1 MIADA
6 ADQNEYR
13 FGSRREGVYSAGY
26 DFALKAAHGLGALVA
41 GAILQLIDFPT
52 GIAGQGGLSAE
63 LPAELVAQ
71 LGLFYGPGT
80 ALLTIA
86 AALVTLRY
94 RLGRPDHA
102 QILDQLREARRSP
115 LPDRKRVV

>member
-1 MIADA
+1 MAAAAIALLSMIADA
-6 ADQNEYR
+6 ADQHEYL

-80 ALLTIA
+80 ALLT
-86 AALVTLRY
+86 RS
-94 RLGRPDHA
+94 
-102 QILDQLREARRSP
+102 EERRVGKECVSP
-115 LPDRKRVV
+115 CRFRWSPYH